1 MSNSTR
7 KSKLLHSEYELI
19 EFTEKGKLEFE
30 ELPYK
35 FDSEE
40 KIAFTE
46 KGKIETENLPYDKK
60 TRRIGFY
67 ILIVAFVL
75 AVLGCE
81 VYAMVTGNEKL
92 INEVLSLFKTIM
104 LLVLGYYF
112 AKRD

>member
-1 MSNSTR
+1 MNDSAQNG
-7 KSKLLHSEYELI
+7 KLLHSEYELI
-19 EFTEKGKLEFE
+19 DFTQPGKLESE

-35 FDSEE
+35 DDSEE

-46 KGKIETENLPYDKK
+46 SGKIETETLPYDKK

-67 ILIVAFVL
+67 MLIVAFVL